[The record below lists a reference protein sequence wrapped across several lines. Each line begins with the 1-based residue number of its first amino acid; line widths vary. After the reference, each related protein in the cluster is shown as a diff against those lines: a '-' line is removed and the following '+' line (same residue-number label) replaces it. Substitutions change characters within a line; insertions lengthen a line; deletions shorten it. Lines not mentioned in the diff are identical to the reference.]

1 MFYGALLLTGANLV
15 LRLAGMSFQV
25 YLSGRIGAAGVGLLQ
40 LVLSVRMLAFTLGSA
55 GARTCSLYLS
65 AEALGRRRSVRPALS
80 GCMGYCALF
89 SLAAAAGL
97 WVLAPRIAGGWI
109 GDAAGEPA
117 LRAFALFLPVG
128 CLNGVM
134 TGLFTAAGR
143 LRTLVAVE
151 FLEQGCGPACRW
163 PWGPPPPRRRPWG
176 PCGSSGGRGPPRA
189 GETAPPGGGSSA
201 WPFRW
206 GWRTISGRG

>member
-1 MFYGALLLTGANLV
+1 MFYGALLLTGANLA

-25 YLSGRIGAAGVGLLQ
+25 YLSARLGAAGVGLLQ
-40 LVLSVRMLAFTLGSA
+40 LILSVRMLAFTLGSS
-55 GARTCSLYLS
+55 GARTCALYLS

-80 GCMGYCALF
+80 GCIRYCLLFALP
-89 SLAAAAGL
+89 AAAGL
-97 WVLAPRIAGGWI
+97 WALTPRIAAGWI
-109 GDAAGEPA
+109 GDAAAEAA

-151 FLEQGCGPACRW
+151 FLEQGCAMAVTFALLARWAGGDPA
-163 PWGPPPPRRRPWG
+163 
-176 PCGSSGGRGPPRA
+176 RA
-189 GETAPPGGGSSA
+189 CLSVALGSSA
-201 WPFRW
+201 AWPSSP
-206 GWRTISGRG
+206 GP